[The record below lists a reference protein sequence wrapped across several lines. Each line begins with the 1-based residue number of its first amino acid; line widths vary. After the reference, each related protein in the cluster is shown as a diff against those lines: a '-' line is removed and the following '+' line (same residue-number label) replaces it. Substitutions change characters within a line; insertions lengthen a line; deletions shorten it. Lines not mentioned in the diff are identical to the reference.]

1 MEQLVVFAGQFS
13 SHHFRPV
20 FSQVNHR
27 RFFSSPPPLH
37 RFIFTSPSHT
47 TKKTERIRTFHTD
60 ANYLVMSLCKRINH
74 NQSLKIKSKLI
85 NLQNVCFTSITFLP
99 CLGRNCLVAEIRKL
113 PISVVIGS
121 ILFLDDSFPCMMI
134 VNYAN
139 IHHYLSMSS
148 IVSISTSFKGICS
161 LCLF

>member
-1 MEQLVVFAGQFS
+1 MIYVFKFAISTPNGAVGSLRRSIFVPPLS
-13 SHHFRPV
+13 SGFL
-20 FSQVNHR
+20 SQVNCR

-85 NLQNVCFTSITFLP
+85 NLHNVCFLSNHVHNFPSLFGQKLFGSRDQEASYE
-99 CLGRNCLVAEIRKL
+99 CSNRKY
-113 PISVVIGS
+113 
-121 ILFLDDSFPCMMI
+121 SF
-134 VNYAN
+134 
-139 IHHYLSMSS
+139 S
-148 IVSISTSFKGICS
+148 
-161 LCLF
+161 